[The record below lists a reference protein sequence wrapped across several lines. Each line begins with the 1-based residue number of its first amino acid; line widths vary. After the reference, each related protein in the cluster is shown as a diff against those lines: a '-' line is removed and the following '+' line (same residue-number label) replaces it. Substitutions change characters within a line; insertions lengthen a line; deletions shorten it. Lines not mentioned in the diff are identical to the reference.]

1 MNYATDIS
9 NTTGRVLR
17 AASGIGIA
25 TVALTGLWSHPWAVF
40 ALSTVGV
47 YLTSSAIVGRGLWDA
62 FFKGQTDDTA
72 NVTASERA
80 GRGVTA
86 GVTLGT
92 VISGALMLNPIDMF
106 VLLLVG
112 MYSGMSALIG
122 WDPVRAL
129 FARRETVNEG
139 LTRPIPVTVGQ
150 TGLGG
155 TGRLDEHR
163 AA

>member
-1 MNYATDIS
+1 MNHATDIS
-9 NTTGRVLR
+9 NTTGRILR
-17 AASGIGIA
+17 AVSGIGIA

-47 YLTSSAIVGRGLWDA
+47 YLTCSAIVGRGLWDA
-62 FFKGQTDDTA
+62 LFTGQSDDTA
-72 NVTASERA
+72 NVTAAERT

-106 VLLLVG
+106 VLMLVG
-112 MYSGMSALIG
+112 MYAGMSALIG

-129 FARRETVNEG
+129 FDRTQTVNPG

-150 TGLGG
+150 TGLGP
-155 TGRLDEHR
+155 TGQMDEHR